1 LPGENLAQKS
11 AAGEEVYSKQRID
24 SAE

>member
-1 LPGENLAQKS
+1 LPGENIAQKS